1 MKTDHLALLRSG
13 APLSTRQQISLTLQL
28 SWPAIMAQLATI
40 IMQYIDAAM
49 VLSLIHI
56 SEPTRRS

>member
-28 SWPAIMAQLATI
+28 SWPAIMAQLATNYHVKQMWI
-40 IMQYIDAAM
+40 IF
-49 VLSLIHI
+49 
-56 SEPTRRS
+56 R